1 MFSSEHPDADLINPG
16 QIMCQNH
23 HDCYQDLD
31 QYPLD
36 SSENMFLQQS
46 LQAVDELHRE
56 IFLEAE
62 EGRFAM
68 G

>member
-1 MFSSEHPDADLINPG
+1 
-16 QIMCQNH
+16 MCQDH
-23 HDCYQDLD
+23 RDCYQDLD